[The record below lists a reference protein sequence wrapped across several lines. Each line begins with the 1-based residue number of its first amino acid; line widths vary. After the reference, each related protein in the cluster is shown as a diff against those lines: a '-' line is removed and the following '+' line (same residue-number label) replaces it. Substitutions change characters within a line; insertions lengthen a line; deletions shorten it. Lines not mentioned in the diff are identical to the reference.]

1 MGPLPGVW
9 LPRSDEGGAFRRIG
23 GEKVMP
29 GMLSFFRWVWLSA
42 SSPHPRP
49 ENAVSDNGMHPG

>member
-23 GEKVMP
+23 REKVMP
-29 GMLSFFRWVWLSA
+29 GTLSFFRWVRLSA
-42 SSPHPRP
+42 SSPHPCP
-49 ENAVSDNGMHPG
+49 ENAVSDNGVHQG